1 MANSKPSREN
11 YTQKIVLLLL
21 PVVGVIALRG
31 MTFLRHPPQS
41 AKSTTSA
48 SEQVMVADPDQ
59 QKEVIPQLKKH
70 LTGAT
75 EAVNSGNYTE
85 AKNEYNEFYQ
95 KWTKIEEGLRER
107 SRENYDEMEKGMDQ
121 VKSGLINTA
130 TPSKDGTL
138 SGLQQLIRALDDYSS
153 KVLK

>member
-1 MANSKPSREN
+1 MLTLIS
-11 YTQKIVLLLL
+11 
-21 PVVGVIALRG
+21 IA
-31 MTFLRHPPQS
+31 
-41 AKSTTSA
+41 
-48 SEQVMVADPDQ
+48 
-59 QKEVIPQLKKH
+59 QLKKH

-85 AKNEYNEFYQ
+85 AKNEYDEFHH
-95 KWTKIEEGLRER
+95 KWTKIEEGFKER
-107 SRENYDEMEKGMDQ
+107 SRENYDEMEKGIDQ

-138 SGLQQLIRALDDYSS
+138 SGLQQLTRAFDYSS

>member
-1 MANSKPSREN
+1 
-11 YTQKIVLLLL
+11 
-21 PVVGVIALRG
+21 
-31 MTFLRHPPQS
+31 
-41 AKSTTSA
+41 
-48 SEQVMVADPDQ
+48 MVADPDQ

-95 KWTKIEEGLRER
+95 KWTKIEEGFRER